1 MKLLIVSR
9 SARTVR
15 RDATGARRLKSGGV
29 SLPGACGLIGLIL
42 FAAAAYAEPT
52 LRHSISFQGKVAGEQ
67 VVTATDDGRIVVDY
81 SYRNNGRGPDLHE
94 EMRIDNAGRLI
105 SFRVEGKSTFGAPVE
120 EVFEYANGVARW
132 KSHADNGEQAGE
144 LSAQYVPVENSFEA
158 IAMIARRLLRQADG
172 RLAALPAG
180 QLSIRSLRE
189 TTVQSGPRRATVTLY
204 AIFGFDIS
212 PSLFWLR
219 SDESR
224 QFFAAVYPGFAA
236 IESGWEDCASD
247 LLKMQQDAEREL
259 LRTLAG
265 SLSHRFEGPILIRSV
280 RVFDSDAATM
290 RGPFDVYVFRGRIA
304 SIYPPGSAARD
315 VATVID
321 GEGRYL
327 LPGLFDMHTHEWR
340 WNAMLQI
347 AGGVTTV
354 RDMGNDN
361 KGLEEL
367 RTDIANGNIVGPRI
381 VPTGFIEGESPYAS
395 RDGIVI
401 NNVDEGKA
409 AIDWYA
415 QRGRRQIKLY
425 NSIRPEWV
433 APPASYA
440 HAQGMRVSGHIPAF
454 MRAEEAVRA
463 GYDEIQHI
471 NQVML
476 NFLVKPE
483 DDTRT
488 LLRFYLVGDNASQ
501 IDLDSDA
508 SKAFFQLLVARG
520 TVVDTTI
527 TTFEPMFTQLQGEPN
542 PAFRKVASHVPPV
555 LQRNWLVNSM
565 DIKAANAVRYRNS
578 YAKLLELT
586 RRLYA
591 AGIPLLAGTDNIAGF
606 TLHRELETYVQAG
619 IGAAQ
624 ALQIATRNGAKYTQL
639 SDLLGTVA
647 VGRLADVILIDGD
660 PTENIASIRDI
671 SMVMKEGVVYYPAE
685 IYEAM
690 GITPFRPPPKVV
702 TSDFGKANAQ

>member
-1 MKLLIVSR
+1 MVSPIFTRIARTTFRNAAMTCFVKARGVSSRGALALICLIV
-9 SARTVR
+9 
-15 RDATGARRLKSGGV
+15 
-29 SLPGACGLIGLIL
+29 
-42 FAAAAYAEPT
+42 FAATVHAAPPV
-52 LRHSISFQGKVAGEQ
+52 RHSISFQGKVAGEQ
-67 VVTATDDGRIVVDY
+67 VVTTTDDGRVIVNF
-81 SYRNNGRGPDLHE
+81 SYLNNGRGPDLHE
-94 EMRIDNAGRLI
+94 EMRIDEAGRLTL
-105 SFRVEGKSTFGAPVE
+105 FRVKGKSTYGAPVDE
-120 EVFEYANGVARW
+120 SFLYANGVARW
-132 KSHADNGEQAGE
+132 KSLADNGEQAGE

-158 IAMIARRLLRQADG
+158 IAVIARGLLRQPDG
-172 RLAALPAG
+172 KLAALPAG
-180 QLSIRSLRE
+180 QLSIRSLCE
-189 TTVQSGPRRATVTLY
+189 TTVQAGPRRAKVALY

-212 PSLFWLR
+212 PSLLWLR
-219 SDESR
+219 SDESQ
-224 QFFAAVYPGFAA
+224 QFFAAVYPGFTA
-236 IESGWEDCASD
+236 IESGWEERAGD

-259 LRTLAG
+259 LGTLADG
-265 SLSHRFEGPILIRSV
+265 LSHRFKDPILIRSV
-280 RVFDSDAATM
+280 RVFDSDAAMM
-290 RGPFDVYVFRGRIA
+290 RGPFDVYVFRGHIA
-304 SIYPPGSAARD
+304 SIYPPGSAGRD
-315 VATVID
+315 VGTVID
-321 GEGRYL
+321 GEGRFL
-327 LPGLFDMHTHEWR
+327 LPGLFDMHGHEWR

-367 RTDIANGNIVGPRI
+367 RTDIENGRIVGPRI

-395 RDGIVI
+395 RGGIVI
-401 NNVDEGKA
+401 NTLDEGKSA
-409 AIDWYA
+409 VDWYA

-433 APPASYA
+433 APLASYA
-440 HAQGMRVSGHIPAF
+440 HALGMRVSGHIPAF

-476 NFLVKPE
+476 NFLVKPG

-488 LLRFYLVGDNASQ
+488 LLRFQLVGDNASQ
-501 IDLDSDA
+501 IDLDSDDA
-508 SKAFFQLLVARG
+508 KAFFQLLVSRG

-527 TTFEPMFTQLQGEPN
+527 TTFEPMFTQLQGAPN
-542 PAFRKVASHVPPV
+542 PAFQKVASHVPPA

-565 DIKAANAVRYRNS
+565 DVNAANASRYRNS

-606 TLHRELETYVQAG
+606 TLHRELETYVEAG
-619 IGAAQ
+619 IGASQ
-624 ALQIATRNGAKYTQL
+624 ALQIATRNGAQYTQL

-647 VGRLADVILIDGD
+647 VGKLADVILVDAD

-671 SMVMKEGVVYYPAE
+671 SMVMKDGVVYYPAE

-690 GITPFRPPPKVV
+690 GVKPFRLPPKVV
-702 TSDFGKANAQ
+702 TADGTPLR

>member
-1 MKLLIVSR
+1 MSLIFN
-9 SARTVR
+9 RTTR
-15 RDATGARRLKSGGV
+15 LAHGAAAMEHFVKAGGV
-29 SLPGACGLIGLIL
+29 PLPGALGLVCLIL
-42 FAAAAYAEPT
+42 LATAAHAEPPM
-52 LRHSISFQGKVAGEQ
+52 RHSISFQGKVAGEQ
-67 VVTATDDGRIVVDY
+67 VVTRTDDGRTVVDY

-94 EMRIDNAGRLI
+94 EMRIDDSGRLI
-105 SFRVEGKSTFGAPVE
+105 LFRVTGKSTFGSSVDE
-120 EVFEYANGVARW
+120 SFEYANGVARW
-132 KSHADNGEQAGE
+132 KSRADSGDQAGA

-158 IAMIARRLLRQADG
+158 IAVIARTLLRQPNG
-172 RLAALPAG
+172 KLAALPAG

-189 TTVQSGPRRATVTLY
+189 ATVQSGPSQARVTLY
-204 AIFGFDIS
+204 AIFGFDIA

-224 QFFAAVYPGFAA
+224 QFFAVVYPGFTA
-236 IESGWEDCASD
+236 IESGWEDRAND
-247 LLKMQQDAEREL
+247 LLKVQQDAEREL
-259 LRTLAG
+259 LRALADNVT
-265 SLSHRFEGPILIRSV
+265 HRFEGPILIRSV

-304 SIYPPGSAARD
+304 SIQPPGNVGRD
-315 VATVID
+315 VGVVID
-321 GEGRYL
+321 GEGRFL
-327 LPGLFDMHTHEWR
+327 LPGLFDMHGHEWR

-367 RTDIANGNIVGPRI
+367 RTDIEHGNIVGPRI

-395 RDGIVI
+395 RNGIVI
-401 NNVDEGKA
+401 NNVDEGKV

-433 APPASYA
+433 APLASYA
-440 HAQGMRVSGHIPAF
+440 HAQGMRVGGHIPAF

-488 LLRFYLVGDNASQ
+488 LLRFYLVGDNAAQ
-501 IDLDSDA
+501 IDLESDVA
-508 SKAFFQLLVARG
+508 KAFFQLLLARG

-527 TTFEPMFTQLQGEPN
+527 ATFEPMFTQLQGEPN
-542 PAFRKVASHVPPV
+542 PAFRKVASHVPPA

-565 DIKAANAVRYRNS
+565 DVNAANVARFRNS
-578 YAKLLELT
+578 YAKLMELT
-586 RRLYA
+586 RRLHA
-591 AGIPLLAGTDNIAGF
+591 AGIPLLAGTDDIAGF
-606 TLHRELETYVQAG
+606 TLHHELEMYVQAG

-639 SDLLGTVA
+639 SDLLGSVA
-647 VGRLADVILIDGD
+647 VGKIADVILIDGD

-671 SMVMKEGVVYYPAE
+671 SMVMKEGAVYYPAE

-690 GITPFRPPPKVV
+690 GIKPFRSPPKVV
-702 TSDFGKANAQ
+702 ISDGAKASAQ

>member
-1 MKLLIVSR
+1 
-9 SARTVR
+9 
-15 RDATGARRLKSGGV
+15 
-29 SLPGACGLIGLIL
+29 
-42 FAAAAYAEPT
+42 
-52 LRHSISFQGKVAGEQ
+52 
-67 VVTATDDGRIVVDY
+67 
-81 SYRNNGRGPDLHE
+81 
-94 EMRIDNAGRLI
+94 MRIDETGRLI
-105 SFRVEGKSTFGAPVE
+105 VFRVTGKSTFGGPVDE
-120 EVFEYANGVARW
+120 SFAYGDGIARW
-132 KSHADNGEQAGE
+132 KSNADSGEQAGA

-158 IAMIARRLLRQADG
+158 IAVIARALLRQADG
-172 RLAALPAG
+172 KLAALPAG

-189 TTVQSGPRRATVTLY
+189 TTVQSGSRQAKVTLY

-212 PSLFWLR
+212 PSLIWLR

-224 QFFAAVYPGFAA
+224 QFFAVVYPGFTA
-236 IESGWEDCASD
+236 IESGWEERATD
-247 LLKMQQDAEREL
+247 LLKMQQEAEREL
-259 LRTLAG
+259 LRTLAD
-265 SLSHRFEGPILIRSV
+265 SLTHRFEGPILIRSV

-290 RGPFDVYVFRGRIA
+290 RGPFDVYVFRGHIA
-304 SIYPPGSAARD
+304 SIYAPGTAARD

-321 GEGRYL
+321 GEGRFL
-327 LPGLFDMHTHEWR
+327 LPGLFDMHGHEWR

-367 RTDIANGNIVGPRI
+367 RTDIENGHIVGPRI

-395 RDGIVI
+395 RGGIVI
-401 NNVDEGKA
+401 NTLDEGKA
-409 AIDWYA
+409 AVDWYA

-433 APPASYA
+433 APLASYA
-440 HAQGMRVSGHIPAF
+440 HALGMRVSGHIPAF

-501 IDLDSDA
+501 IDLESDDA
-508 SKAFFQLLVARG
+508 KAFFQLLVARG

-527 TTFEPMFTQLQGEPN
+527 ATFEPMFTQLQGESN

-565 DIKAANAVRYRNS
+565 DVNAANVARFRNS
-578 YAKLLELT
+578 YAKLMELT
-586 RRLYA
+586 WRLYA
-591 AGIPLLAGTDNIAGF
+591 AGIPLVAGTDNIAGF
-606 TLHRELETYVQAG
+606 TLHRELEMYVQAG
-619 IGAAQ
+619 LGAAQ
-624 ALQIATRNGAKYTQL
+624 AIQIATRNGAKYTQL
-639 SDLLGTVA
+639 SNLLGTIA
-647 VGRLADVILIDGD
+647 VGKLADVILIDGD

-690 GITPFRPPPKVV
+690 GIKPFRPPPKVV
-702 TSDFGKANAQ
+702 TSDGGKASAQ

>member
-1 MKLLIVSR
+1 MVLL
-9 SARTVR
+9 
-15 RDATGARRLKSGGV
+15 RRLL
-29 SLPGACGLIGLIL
+29 LPVAWGLVCLIL
-42 FAAAAYAEPT
+42 LAAAAHAEPP
-52 LRHSISFQGKVAGEQ
+52 LRHSISFQGRLAGEQ
-67 VVTATDDGRIVVDY
+67 VVARTEDGRTVVDY
-81 SYRNNGRGPDLHE
+81 SYRDNGRGPDLHE
-94 EMRIDNAGRLI
+94 EMRIDETGRLI
-105 SFRVEGKSTFGAPVE
+105 VFRVTGKSTFGGPVDE
-120 EVFEYANGVARW
+120 SFAYGDGIARW
-132 KSHADNGEQAGE
+132 KSNADSGEQAGA

-158 IAMIARRLLRQADG
+158 IAVIARALLRQADG
-172 RLAALPAG
+172 KLAALPAG

-189 TTVQSGPRRATVTLY
+189 TTVQSGSRQAKVTLY

-212 PSLFWLR
+212 PSLIWLR

-224 QFFAAVYPGFAA
+224 QFFAVVYPGFTA
-236 IESGWEDCASD
+236 IESGWEERATD
-247 LLKMQQDAEREL
+247 LLKMQQEAEREL
-259 LRTLAG
+259 LRTLAD
-265 SLSHRFEGPILIRSV
+265 SLTHRFEGPILIRSV

-290 RGPFDVYVFRGRIA
+290 RGPFDVYVFRGHIA
-304 SIYPPGSAARD
+304 SIYAPGTAARD

-321 GEGRYL
+321 GEGRFL
-327 LPGLFDMHTHEWR
+327 LPGLFDMHAHEWR

-367 RTDIANGNIVGPRI
+367 RTDIENGHIVGPRI

-395 RDGIVI
+395 RGGIVI
-401 NNVDEGKA
+401 NTLDEGKA
-409 AIDWYA
+409 AVDWYA

-433 APPASYA
+433 APLASYA
-440 HAQGMRVSGHIPAF
+440 HALGMRVSGHIPAF

-501 IDLDSDA
+501 IDLESDDA
-508 SKAFFQLLVARG
+508 KAFFQLLVARG

-527 TTFEPMFTQLQGEPN
+527 ATFEPMFTQLQGESN

-565 DIKAANAVRYRNS
+565 DVNAANVARFRNS
-578 YAKLLELT
+578 YAKLMELT
-586 RRLYA
+586 WRLYA
-591 AGIPLLAGTDNIAGF
+591 AGIPLVAGTDNIAGF
-606 TLHRELETYVQAG
+606 TLHRELEMYVQAG
-619 IGAAQ
+619 LGAAQ
-624 ALQIATRNGAKYTQL
+624 AIQIATRNGAKYTQL
-639 SDLLGTVA
+639 SNLLGTIA
-647 VGRLADVILIDGD
+647 VGKLADVILIDGD

-690 GITPFRPPPKVV
+690 GIKPFQPRPKVV
-702 TSDFGKANAQ
+702 TSDGRRVSAQ

>member
-1 MKLLIVSR
+1 MTR
-9 SARTVR
+9 
-15 RDATGARRLKSGGV
+15 GV
-29 SLPGACGLIGLIL
+29 SLRGACGLACLIVL
-42 FAAAAYAEPT
+42 AAAAHAEPPVH
-52 LRHSISFQGKVAGEQ
+52 HSISFQGKVAGEQ
-67 VVTATDDGRIVVDY
+67 VVTRTDDGRIVVDF
-81 SYRNNGRGPDLHE
+81 SYLNNGRGPDLHE
-94 EMRIDNAGRLI
+94 EMRVDEAGRLI
-105 SFRVEGKSTFGAPVE
+105 LFRVTGKSTFGAPVDE
-120 EVFEYANGVARW
+120 SFEYANGVARW
-132 KSHADNGEQAGE
+132 KTRSDGGEQAGK
-144 LSAQYVPVENSFEA
+144 LAAQYVPVDNSFEPVA
-158 IAMIARRLLRQADG
+158 VIARALLRQADG
-172 RLAALPAG
+172 KLAALPAG

-189 TTVQSGPRRATVTLY
+189 TAVESGPRQTKVTLY

-224 QFFAAVYPGFAA
+224 QFFAAVYPGFTV
-236 IESGWEDCASD
+236 IEPGWEDRADD
-247 LLKMQQDAEREL
+247 LLKLHQEADRQL
-259 LRTLAG
+259 LGTLADN
-265 SLSHRFEGPILIRSV
+265 LSHRVEGPILVRSV

-290 RGPFDVYVFRGRIA
+290 RGPFDVYIFRGRIA
-304 SIYPPGSAARD
+304 SIYPPGSAGRD
-315 VATVID
+315 AATVID
-321 GEGRYL
+321 GEGRFL
-327 LPGLFDMHTHEWR
+327 LPGLFDMHGHEWR

-367 RTDIANGNIVGPRI
+367 RTDIESGHVVGPRI
-381 VPTGFIEGESPYAS
+381 VPTGFIEGEGPYAA
-395 RDGIVI
+395 RMGIVI
-401 NNVDEGKA
+401 STLDQGKA

-425 NSIRPEWV
+425 NSIRPEWA
-433 APPASYA
+433 APLASYA

-476 NFLVKPE
+476 NFLVKPG

-501 IDLDSDA
+501 IDLESDDA
-508 SKAFFQLLVARG
+508 KAFFQLLVARG

-527 TTFEPMFTQLQGEPN
+527 ATFEPMFTQLQGEPN
-542 PAFRKVASHVPPV
+542 PAFRKVASHVPPA
-555 LQRNWLVNSM
+555 LQRIWLVNSM
-565 DIKAANAVRYRNS
+565 DVNATNVARFRNS

-591 AGIPLLAGTDNIAGF
+591 AGIPLLAGTDDIAGF
-606 TLHRELETYVQAG
+606 TLHRELEMYVQAG
-619 IGAAQ
+619 ISPSQ
-624 ALQIATRNGAKYTQL
+624 ALQVATRNGAKFTQL
-639 SDLLGTVA
+639 SDLLGSIA
-647 VGRLADVILIDGD
+647 VGKTADMILIDGD

-690 GITPFRPPPKVV
+690 GIKPFRSPPKVV
-702 TSDFGKANAQ
+702 TSRGASASTQ